1 VYQELANLVGQITQV
16 RLGKVLQIGGPADL
30 FKHSASVR
38 RRPGQVPWSD
48 GRGGPGSPRTPTYRR
63 RMRAEEMAEEFPVV
77 TVDSDALEA
86 ARMLAE
92 HRLPGL
98 LVTDAS
104 GKPYAVLPA
113 SQVVR
118 FLLPRYVQDD
128 PSLAGVLNES
138 MADRVADKL
147 GGKTVRDV
155 LPDHLL
161 NIPSADADDT
171 IIEVAAVMAQ
181 RRSPLIAVVK
191 DGNLRGVVTAS
202 RLIDAALKH

>member
-1 VYQELANLVGQITQV
+1 MSLMVDQTMLTT
-16 RLGKVLQIGGPADL
+16 
-30 FKHSASVR
+30 S
-38 RRPGQVPWSD
+38 
-48 GRGGPGSPRTPTYRR
+48 TYRR
-63 RMRAEEMAEEFPVV
+63 FMRAEDIAEDFPVV
-77 TVDSDALEA
+77 TTESDALEA
-86 ARMLAE
+86 ARTLAE

-138 MADRVADKL
+138 MADRAAEKL

-171 IIEVAAVMAQ
+171 IIEIAAIMAQ

-191 DGNLRGVVTAS
+191 GGNLRGVITAS